1 MPINISNLQKLFELA
16 AEEAAQQ
23 QPPATSSP
31 APVAATGDSTP
42 QATQPAKVNPQSQTS
57 GQAISVEKI
66 IDHLNGIRS
75 GKSFN
80 DPLIFTAITNI
91 FNGLSS
97 PEKAVLDKALSQ
109 LDKSI
114 EQITK
119 QQSPPNPN
127 NQTAKGPSVQPQ
139 FGNQTITS
147 PATPLQGPQQA
158 QQMASNSPVVGMMG
172 GLLSESSKDIN
183 SYNSANRAFSRSIL
197 KTNPKELISL
207 LKPIAT
213 SKKKS
218 LEEKIKEAFSLLAEK
233 EIIGTYIPA
242 VYTGRTS
249 KKLNIDKKSIA
260 LLYINADKVLKL
272 AGELQDVPTNTLK
285 GTDLVI
291 KVVFGPVETQNIF
304 TEEKNMIETIVEKL
318 SKNEEVGDIQYRPK
332 DFAIIESN
340 SLRSLHESVNRPNKT
355 TVTINGE
362 EVPFGSEQ
370 HKGQLVIVLQG
381 LEDLKNCYRKG
392 SSTRYTLAG
401 ACQKVRKI
409 LKDTAKVDASTVASV
424 EDPNSEIAD

>member
-23 QPPATSSP
+23 QPPANSSP
-31 APVAATGDSTP
+31 APVAAPEATP
-42 QATQPAKVNPQSQTS
+42 QATQPAQVNPQSQTG

-97 PEKAVLDKALSQ
+97 SEKAVLDKALSQ

-127 NQTAKGPSVQPQ
+127 NQEVKTPAVQPQ
-139 FGNQTITS
+139 FGNQTIS
-147 PATPLQGPQQA
+147 SAATPLQGPQQA
-158 QQMASNSPVVGMMG
+158 QQMVSNSPVVGMMG
-172 GLLSESSKDIN
+172 GLLAEESTS
-183 SYNSANRAFSRSIL
+183 L
-197 KTNPKELISL
+197 KN
-207 LKPIAT
+207 
-213 SKKKS
+213 
-218 LEEKIKEAFSLLAEK
+218 
-233 EIIGTYIPA
+233 
-242 VYTGRTS
+242 
-249 KKLNIDKKSIA
+249 
-260 LLYINADKVLKL
+260 
-272 AGELQDVPTNTLK
+272 
-285 GTDLVI
+285 
-291 KVVFGPVETQNIF
+291 
-304 TEEKNMIETIVEKL
+304 
-318 SKNEEVGDIQYRPK
+318 
-332 DFAIIESN
+332 
-340 SLRSLHESVNRPNKT
+340 LHESVNRPNKT
-355 TVTINGE
+355 TVVINGE
-362 EVPFGSEQ
+362 EVPFGSET

-409 LKDTAKVDASTVASV
+409 LKDTSV
-424 EDPNSEIAD
+424 RGAVGGAEHSDPNSEIVS